1 MDPEYPFSYTAFTVL
16 LLLHPS
22 LRPVSYTHLSEKRK
36 TMLSRMEHDSI
47 GALNVPAEAYYGVQ
61 SMHAATNF
69 QITHRLLHPVL
80 IDSIVMVKKAA
91 AITNEKS
98 GKLDQQIAQAI
109 IQACDEILDGNLRDQ
124 FIVDAIQGGAGTS
137 ANMNANEVIAN
148 RAIEILGGTKGDYS
162 IVHPNDHVNM
172 SQSTNDVIPTA
183 GKITVLK
190 LLPQTI
196 KELEK
201 LEKAMEEKEAEF
213 DDILKMGR
221 TQLQDAVP
229 MRLGQSFGAFVHVLK
244 RDIKRLKNVMDEMK
258 VLNIGATAIGTA
270 INVDP
275 YYLANISYELSK
287 VAGISLK
294 QAEDLIDAT
303 QNLDGFVSVSRVLKT
318 CAVDI
323 SKISNDLR
331 LMSSGPRTGLS
342 EINLPARQN
351 GSSIM
356 PGKINPVIPEVVSQV
371 AYLIIG
377 HDYTITMAAEAGQL
391 ELNAFEPVLFHHLF
405 ESIDTLKEAAAT
417 LTKHCITG
425 ITANKGQCE
434 EYIEKSVGIST
445 ALCPYIGY
453 AKSAEI
459 AKKSLKTG
467 ISVKELVLEEGLLK
481 EEELKEILKP
491 EKMTQ
496 PMREKVMKA
505 VS

>member
-1 MDPEYPFSYTAFTVL
+1 
-16 LLLHPS
+16 
-22 LRPVSYTHLSEKRK
+22 
-36 TMLSRMEHDSI
+36 MEHDSI

-61 SMHAATNF
+61 SMRAATNF
-69 QITHRLLHPVL
+69 QITHRPLHPVL

-109 IQACDEILDGNLRDQ
+109 IKACDKILDGNLRDQ

-229 MRLGQSFGAFVHVLK
+229 MRLGQSFGAFAHVLK

-287 VAGISLK
+287 VVGISLK

-467 ISVKELVLEEGLLK
+467 ISVKELILEEGLLK

>member
-1 MDPEYPFSYTAFTVL
+1 
-16 LLLHPS
+16 
-22 LRPVSYTHLSEKRK
+22 
-36 TMLSRMEHDSI
+36 MLSRMEHDSI
-47 GALNVPAEAYYGVQ
+47 GALNVPEEAYYGVQ
-61 SMHAATNF
+61 SMRAATNF
-69 QITHRLLHPVL
+69 QITHRPLHPVL

-172 SQSTNDVIPTA
+172 SLSTNDVIPTA

-229 MRLGQSFGAFVHVLK
+229 MRLGQSFGAFAHVLK
-244 RDIKRLKNVMDEMK
+244 RDIKRLKNVMEEMK

-294 QAEDLIDAT
+294 QADDLIDAT
-303 QNLDGFVSVSRVLKT
+303 QNLDGFVSVSGVLKT

>member
-1 MDPEYPFSYTAFTVL
+1 
-16 LLLHPS
+16 
-22 LRPVSYTHLSEKRK
+22 
-36 TMLSRMEHDSI
+36 MEHDSI

-61 SMHAATNF
+61 SIHAATNF

-229 MRLGQSFGAFVHVLK
+229 MRLGQSFGAFAHVLK

>member
-1 MDPEYPFSYTAFTVL
+1 
-16 LLLHPS
+16 
-22 LRPVSYTHLSEKRK
+22 
-36 TMLSRMEHDSI
+36 MLSRMEHDSI

-61 SMHAATNF
+61 SMRAATNF
-69 QITHRLLHPVL
+69 QITHRPLHPVL

-98 GKLDQQIAQAI
+98 GKLDRRIAQAI
-109 IQACDEILDGNLRDQ
+109 IKACDEILDGKLRDQ

-201 LEKAMEEKEAEF
+201 LEKAMEEKEVEF

-229 MRLGQSFGAFVHVLK
+229 MRLGQSFGAFAHVLK

-270 INVDP
+270 INVDA

-287 VAGISLK
+287 VTEISLK

-303 QNLDGFVSVSRVLKT
+303 QNLDGFVSVSGVLKT

-405 ESIDTLKEAAAT
+405 ESIDTLKEAATT

-425 ITANKGQCE
+425 ITANKEQCE

-496 PMREKVMKA
+496 PAREKVMKA

>member
-1 MDPEYPFSYTAFTVL
+1 
-16 LLLHPS
+16 
-22 LRPVSYTHLSEKRK
+22 
-36 TMLSRMEHDSI
+36 MLSRMEHDSI
-47 GALNVPAEAYYGVQ
+47 GALNVPEEAYYGVQ
-61 SMHAATNF
+61 SIRAATNF
-69 QITHRLLHPVL
+69 QITHRPLHPVL

>member
-1 MDPEYPFSYTAFTVL
+1 
-16 LLLHPS
+16 
-22 LRPVSYTHLSEKRK
+22 
-36 TMLSRMEHDSI
+36 MLSRMEHDSI

-61 SMHAATNF
+61 SMRAATNF
-69 QITHRLLHPVL
+69 QITHRPLHPVL
-80 IDSIVMVKKAA
+80 IDSIIMVKKAA

-109 IQACDEILDGNLRDQ
+109 IQACDEILNGNLRDQ

-183 GKITVLK
+183 GKITALK

-229 MRLGQSFGAFVHVLK
+229 MRLGQSFGAFAHVLK

-294 QAEDLIDAT
+294 QADDLIDAT
-303 QNLDGFVSVSRVLKT
+303 QNLDGFVSVSGVLKT

-425 ITANKGQCE
+425 IAANKRQCE

>member
-1 MDPEYPFSYTAFTVL
+1 
-16 LLLHPS
+16 
-22 LRPVSYTHLSEKRK
+22 
-36 TMLSRMEHDSI
+36 MLSRMEHDSI

-61 SMHAATNF
+61 SMRAATNF
-69 QITHRLLHPVL
+69 QITHRPLHPVL

-98 GKLDQQIAQAI
+98 GKLNQQIAQAI
-109 IQACDEILDGNLRDQ
+109 IKACDEILDGNLRDQ

-229 MRLGQSFGAFVHVLK
+229 MRLGQSFGAFAHVLK

-294 QAEDLIDAT
+294 QADDLIDAT
-303 QNLDGFVSVSRVLKT
+303 QNLDGFVSVSGVLKT

-467 ISVKELVLEEGLLK
+467 VPVKELVLEEGFLQ

>member
-1 MDPEYPFSYTAFTVL
+1 
-16 LLLHPS
+16 
-22 LRPVSYTHLSEKRK
+22 
-36 TMLSRMEHDSI
+36 MEHDSI

-61 SMHAATNF
+61 SMRAATNF
-69 QITHRLLHPVL
+69 QITHRPLHPVL

-98 GKLDQQIAQAI
+98 GKLNRQIAQAMI
-109 IQACDEILDGNLRDQ
+109 KACDEILDGNLRDQ

-148 RAIEILGGTKGDYS
+148 RAIEILGGAKGDYS

-229 MRLGQSFGAFVHVLK
+229 MRLGQSFGAFAHVLK

-270 INVDP
+270 INVDA
-275 YYLANISYELSK
+275 YYLSNISYELSK
-287 VAGISLK
+287 VTEISLK

-303 QNLDGFVSVSRVLKT
+303 QNLDGFVSVSGVLKT

-425 ITANKGQCE
+425 ITANKEQCE

-496 PMREKVMKA
+496 PARENVMKA

>member
-1 MDPEYPFSYTAFTVL
+1 
-16 LLLHPS
+16 
-22 LRPVSYTHLSEKRK
+22 
-36 TMLSRMEHDSI
+36 MLSRMEHDSI

-229 MRLGQSFGAFVHVLK
+229 MRLGQSFGAFAHVLK

-294 QAEDLIDAT
+294 QADDLIDAT
-303 QNLDGFVSVSRVLKT
+303 QNLDGFVSVSGVLKT

-356 PGKINPVIPEVVSQV
+356 PGKINSVIPEVVSQV
-371 AYLIIG
+371 AYLIIE
-377 HDYTITMAAEAGQL
+377 HDYTITMAAEA
-391 ELNAFEPVLFHHLF
+391 
-405 ESIDTLKEAAAT
+405 
-417 LTKHCITG
+417 
-425 ITANKGQCE
+425 GQCE

>member
-1 MDPEYPFSYTAFTVL
+1 
-16 LLLHPS
+16 
-22 LRPVSYTHLSEKRK
+22 
-36 TMLSRMEHDSI
+36 MLSRMEHDSI

-61 SMHAATNF
+61 SMRAATNF
-69 QITHRLLHPVL
+69 QITHRPLHPVL

-98 GKLDQQIAQAI
+98 GKLNRQIAQAI
-109 IQACDEILDGNLRDQ
+109 IQACDEILDGSFRDQ

-213 DDILKMGR
+213 DDIIKMGR

-229 MRLGQSFGAFVHVLK
+229 MRLGQSFGAFAHVLK

-270 INVDP
+270 INVDS
-275 YYLANISYELSK
+275 YYLSNISYELSK
-287 VAGISLK
+287 VTEISLK
-294 QAEDLIDAT
+294 QADDLIDAT
-303 QNLDGFVSVSRVLKT
+303 QNLDGFVSVSGVLKT

-425 ITANKGQCE
+425 ITANKEQCE

-467 ISVKELVLEEGLLK
+467 ISVKDLVLQEGLLK

-496 PMREKVMKA
+496 PARENVMKA

>member
-1 MDPEYPFSYTAFTVL
+1 MK
-16 LLLHPS
+16 S
-22 LRPVSYTHLSEKRK
+22 LE
-36 TMLSRMEHDSI
+36 
-47 GALNVPAEAYYGVQ
+47 
-61 SMHAATNF
+61 
-69 QITHRLLHPVL
+69 
-80 IDSIVMVKKAA
+80 
-91 AITNEKS
+91 
-98 GKLDQQIAQAI
+98 KLDQQIAQAI

-229 MRLGQSFGAFVHVLK
+229 MRLGQSFGAFAHVLK

-270 INVDP
+270 INVAP

-294 QAEDLIDAT
+294 QADDLIDAT
-303 QNLDGFVSVSRVLKT
+303 QNLDGFVSVSGVLKT

-425 ITANKGQCE
+425 ITANKGQRE

-467 ISVKELVLEEGLLK
+467 ISVKELVLE
-481 EEELKEILKP
+481 
-491 EKMTQ
+491 
-496 PMREKVMKA
+496 
-505 VS
+505 

>member
-1 MDPEYPFSYTAFTVL
+1 
-16 LLLHPS
+16 
-22 LRPVSYTHLSEKRK
+22 
-36 TMLSRMEHDSI
+36 MLSRMEHDSI

-61 SMHAATNF
+61 SMRAATNF
-69 QITHRLLHPVL
+69 QITHRPLHPVL
-80 IDSIVMVKKAA
+80 IDSIVIVKKAA

-229 MRLGQSFGAFVHVLK
+229 MRLGQSFGAFAHVLK

-270 INVDP
+270 INVAP

-294 QAEDLIDAT
+294 QADDLIDAT
-303 QNLDGFVSVSRVLKT
+303 QNLDGFVSVSGVLKT

-391 ELNAFEPVLFHHLF
+391 ELNAFEPVLFRHLF

>member
-1 MDPEYPFSYTAFTVL
+1 
-16 LLLHPS
+16 
-22 LRPVSYTHLSEKRK
+22 
-36 TMLSRMEHDSI
+36 MLSRMEHDSI

-61 SMHAATNF
+61 SMRAATNF
-69 QITHRLLHPVL
+69 QITHRPLHPVL

-229 MRLGQSFGAFVHVLK
+229 MRLGQSFGAFAHVLK

-294 QAEDLIDAT
+294 QADDLIDAT
-303 QNLDGFVSVSRVLKT
+303 QNLDGFVSVSGVLKT

-496 PMREKVMKA
+496 PRREKVMKA